1 MRSPSRVLGLL
12 ALTLLVLT
20 YVPLRGWDSE
30 SYGFVREGSTWSAR
44 GSRRSHFQVHV
55 SAPEASQ
62 RSEVTSW
69 WVPALGV
76 RNVWLLGLQDH
87 PLVHEVGTQLVDELK
102 VLPFLSE
109 IGFFPEPMQPLDV
122 RRVPDLWVTLDLETI
137 QSRPLP
143 LHHAATVQLIVRV
156 GRSLAPQQGPLLG
169 GPLLEARITWEGST
183 AGLQSE
189 GARWLPAADAL
200 VEALDLANA
209 LDERQQHSGAALA
222 PPLREWP
229 TPTPPAP
236 DLADAFQDRGRLV
249 WSGRRAWTAGEALW
263 HFDTPLPMARLEETL
278 LELGFQHDS
287 GSSPGRVTWQRDGE
301 WVTAVGRD
309 QGSTT
314 EEGEAASSAE
324 APDRF
329 VTRVVE
335 AQRRLDAQALSN
347 WVNEDP
353 LAERA
358 RIGLAQVTRT
368 REIQRL
374 LDGAVDEGTF
384 PGAVAVWGSLD
395 ATRWVTSGAL
405 SGTSDEPPARRS
417 HLYDLASLTK
427 VVSSTTLALLLE
439 QEGSWSL
446 EDRLVEHLPSFA
458 GEDPRRS
465 EVRLH
470 HLLRH
475 TAGLP
480 AWLPLYREHEGRD
493 AVIAAAAGAPLERAP
508 GEKRVYSDLG
518 LILLGA
524 AVERHA
530 GEALADLERRRVFE
544 PLGMVTATRRP
555 LAAGLPAP
563 APTEARPDGSGFW
576 EGIVHDE
583 NARAAGGGTG
593 HAGLFASGVDLALF
607 AREWLRA
614 ARDEGRLL
622 ESATVAR
629 VRDLE
634 GAPWLGWRGVEGR
647 ETLLHHTGFTGTALW
662 IDPVRGEYAVLL
674 TNRVHP
680 SREGTGIREVRRRFL
695 GLAVPAGD

>member
-1 MRSPSRVLGLL
+1 MRIRTRALGLL
-12 ALTLLVLT
+12 GLALLAPACA
-20 YVPLRGWDSE
+20 PLRGGD
-30 SYGFVREGSTWSAR
+30 
-44 GSRRSHFQVHV
+44 
-55 SAPEASQ
+55 
-62 RSEVTSW
+62 
-69 WVPALGV
+69 
-76 RNVWLLGLQDH
+76 
-87 PLVHEVGTQLVDELK
+87 
-102 VLPFLSE
+102 
-109 IGFFPEPMQPLDV
+109 
-122 RRVPDLWVTLDLETI
+122 
-137 QSRPLP
+137 
-143 LHHAATVQLIVRV
+143 
-156 GRSLAPQQGPLLG
+156 
-169 GPLLEARITWEGST
+169 
-183 AGLQSE
+183 
-189 GARWLPAADAL
+189 
-200 VEALDLANA
+200 
-209 LDERQQHSGAALA
+209 
-222 PPLREWP
+222 
-229 TPTPPAP
+229 
-236 DLADAFQDRGRLV
+236 
-249 WSGRRAWTAGEALW
+249 
-263 HFDTPLPMARLEETL
+263 
-278 LELGFQHDS
+278 
-287 GSSPGRVTWQRDGE
+287 
-301 WVTAVGRD
+301 
-309 QGSTT
+309 
-314 EEGEAASSAE
+314 AE
-324 APDRF
+324 A
-329 VTRVVE
+329 
-335 AQRRLDAQALSN
+335 
-347 WVNEDP
+347 P

-358 RIGLAQVTRT
+358 RIELGEQSRSPEVAT
-368 REIQRL
+368 L
-374 LDGAVDEGTF
+374 LDEAVDADTF

-405 SGTSDEPPARRS
+405 SGTSDEPPTQRS

-446 EDRLVEHLPSFA
+446 EDRLVDHLPAFA
-458 GEDPRRS
+458 GEDPRRA

-563 APTEARPDGSGFW
+563 APTEARKDGSGFW

-695 GLAVPAGD
+695 ALALPAGD

>member
-1 MRSPSRVLGLL
+1 MRIRTRALGLL
-12 ALTLLVLT
+12 GLALLAPACA
-20 YVPLRGWDSE
+20 PLRG
-30 SYGFVREGSTWSAR
+30 G
-44 GSRRSHFQVHV
+44 
-55 SAPEASQ
+55 
-62 RSEVTSW
+62 
-69 WVPALGV
+69 
-76 RNVWLLGLQDH
+76 
-87 PLVHEVGTQLVDELK
+87 
-102 VLPFLSE
+102 
-109 IGFFPEPMQPLDV
+109 
-122 RRVPDLWVTLDLETI
+122 
-137 QSRPLP
+137 
-143 LHHAATVQLIVRV
+143 
-156 GRSLAPQQGPLLG
+156 
-169 GPLLEARITWEGST
+169 
-183 AGLQSE
+183 
-189 GARWLPAADAL
+189 DA
-200 VEALDLANA
+200 
-209 LDERQQHSGAALA
+209 
-222 PPLREWP
+222 
-229 TPTPPAP
+229 
-236 DLADAFQDRGRLV
+236 
-249 WSGRRAWTAGEALW
+249 
-263 HFDTPLPMARLEETL
+263 
-278 LELGFQHDS
+278 
-287 GSSPGRVTWQRDGE
+287 
-301 WVTAVGRD
+301 
-309 QGSTT
+309 
-314 EEGEAASSAE
+314 
-324 APDRF
+324 
-329 VTRVVE
+329 
-335 AQRRLDAQALSN
+335 
-347 WVNEDP
+347 EDP

-358 RIGLAQVTRT
+358 RIELGEQSGSPEVAT
-368 REIQRL
+368 L
-374 LDGAVDEGTF
+374 LDEAVDAGTF

-395 ATRWVTSGAL
+395 ATHWATSGAL
-405 SGTSDEPPARRS
+405 SSTSREPAAQRS

-427 VVSSTTLALLLE
+427 VVSSTMLALLLE

-508 GEKRVYSDLG
+508 GEERVYSDLG

-593 HAGLFASGVDLALF
+593 HAGLFASGIDLALF

-647 ETLLHHTGFTGTALW
+647 EPLLHHTGFTGTALW

-695 GLAVPAGD
+695 ALALPGRD